1 MRTGNAILIAFF
13 ICLAI
18 YLPGSMYTTAQ
29 SYPVTWIYGLS
40 ADAWMIIGFLVP
52 ICAAI
57 ISAVCGM
64 EKSNVKFNRHPG
76 RKPAVTIEKT
86 DIIDTAIGVLDD
98 VEKPVIVELE
108 PVETKPEPV
117 ENKHIKQ
124 YHAEPKIYNTKD
136 VEDKVDRITSKREI
150 EMEE

>member
-1 MRTGNAILIAFF
+1 MKPGNAILIAFF
-13 ICLAI
+13 ICLSI
-18 YLPGSMYTTAQ
+18 YLPNSMYTMTQ
-29 SYPVTWIYGLS
+29 TYSIMEIYGLPS
-40 ADAWMIIGFLVP
+40 SLWIVIGFIFP
-52 ICAAI
+52 IWAAI

-64 EKSNVKFNRHPG
+64 EKSNVRFNRHPC
-76 RKPAVTIEKT
+76 RKPAVTTEKT

-136 VEDKVDRITSKREI
+136 VEDEVDRITSKKEI
-150 EMEE
+150 KIEE